1 MSRPV
6 RPSMPGTL
14 YVVATPI
21 GNLEDTT
28 YRAVRVLREVALI
41 AAEDTRRTGTLL
53 RHYGIETPIVSF
65 HEHNAHARLPGLI
78 TRLQAGDDVAL
89 VSDAGTPAV
98 SDPGTE
104 LVAGCHTAGVRVVP
118 IPGPSS
124 VLAAASASGFPLVPF
139 TFLGF
144 APHRAKDRDVWLQS
158 VAAIPHTV
166 VFFEAPHRINS
177 LLQRLADVLVGRQI
191 VVGREL
197 TKVHEEL
204 LNISIS
210 GTSGS
215 IWTGRGE
222 YTLVV
227 GPAAVTAT
235 PGTDIEVLNEFGRL
249 TESGGVLK
257 TRAAAA
263 AVVRK
268 HGRSTQDV
276 YDLVLR
282 HRRQADEP

>member
-1 MSRPV
+1 
-6 RPSMPGTL
+6 MPGTL

-28 YRAVRVLREVALI
+28 FRAVRVLREVSLI

-65 HEHNAHARLPGLI
+65 HEHNAHARLPGLL
-78 TRLQAGDDVAL
+78 TRLQAGEDVAL
-89 VSDAGTPAV
+89 VSDAGTPVV
-98 SDPGTE
+98 SDPGTD
-104 LVAGCHTAGVRVVP
+104 LVAGCHAAGVRVVP
-118 IPGPSS
+118 IPGPSA
-124 VLAAASASGFPLVPF
+124 VLAAASGSGFPLVPF

-144 APHRAKDRDVWLQS
+144 APHRSHDRERWLQEI
-158 VAAIPHTV
+158 AGIPHTV

-177 LLQRLADVLVGRQI
+177 LLQQLPSVLVGRQI

-204 LNISIS
+204 ANISIARTSASMS
-210 GTSGS
+210 GGK
-215 IWTGRGE
+215 GE
-222 YTLVV
+222 YTLVI
-227 GPAAVTAT
+227 GPAAAT
-235 PGTDIEVLNEFGRL
+235 VRQGSDDEVIAEFGRM
-249 TESGGVLK
+249 TENGGALK

-263 AVVRK
+263 AVARK

-282 HRRQADEP
+282 HRREADEP